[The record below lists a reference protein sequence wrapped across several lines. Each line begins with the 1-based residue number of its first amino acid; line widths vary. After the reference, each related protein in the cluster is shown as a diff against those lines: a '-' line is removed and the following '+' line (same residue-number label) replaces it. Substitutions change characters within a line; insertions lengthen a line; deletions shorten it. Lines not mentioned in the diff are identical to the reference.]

1 MKKKILT
8 LCLCVIL
15 CSASVV
21 FGTLAYFTDTEF
33 ANVSTITMGGVK
45 IEWVD
50 AVDQTKI
57 ENIEIFKKDD
67 VIIPGE
73 TKFATLAIKNTG
85 TVDAYLRVNVGFKA
99 ADLALF
105 KIQLNGTPLTNP
117 VEKTVTVDGKEE
129 KYMFYSLIID
139 DVLEAGNSWKSADN
153 ALQLT
158 LDGSVENVEDGK
170 PPITI
175 DVHFLAEAIQKTG
188 FDTASDAFNAFDGK
202 TN

>member
-33 ANVSTITMGGVK
+33 ANVSTITMGGVQ

-50 AVDQTKI
+50 PANADNTIESIKI
-57 ENIEIFKKDD
+57 FEEGDI
-67 VIIPGE
+67 IIPGE
-73 TKFATLAIKNTG
+73 TKTATLAVKNTG
-85 TVDAYLRVNVGFKA
+85 TVDAYLRVNVGLKA
-99 ADLALF
+99 ADKALF
-105 KIQLNGTPLTNP
+105 SKIQLNGTTLTNP
-117 VEKTVTVDGKEE
+117 VEKTVKVGDEDVT
-129 KYMFYSLIID
+129 YMFYSLIIG
-139 DVLEAGNSWKSADN
+139 DVLVAGNSWESQAN

-158 LDGSVENVEDGK
+158 LDGSVESDK
-170 PPITI
+170 SDYQI

-188 FDTASDAFNAFDGK
+188 FDNATAAFNAFDGK

>member
-33 ANVSTITMGGVK
+33 ANVSTITMGGVQ

-50 AVDQTKI
+50 ADTESSIEKI
-57 ENIEIFKKDD
+57 ELFKEGDI
-67 VIIPGE
+67 IIPGE
-73 TKFATLAIKNTG
+73 TKTATLAIKNTG
-85 TVDAYLRVNVGFKA
+85 TVDAYLRVNVGLKE
-99 ADLALF
+99 ADRALF
-105 KIQLNGTPLTNP
+105 SKIQLNGITLTNP
-117 VEKTVTVDGKEE
+117 VEKKVKVGDEDVT
-129 KYMFYSLIID
+129 YMFYSLIIGELKAD
-139 DVLEAGNSWKSADN
+139 TTWKSAEN

-158 LDGSVENVEDGK
+158 LDGSVESDKSGYQ
-170 PPITI
+170 I

-188 FDTASDAFNAFDGK
+188 FDNATAAFNAFDGK

>member
-33 ANVSTITMGGVK
+33 ANVSTITMGGVQ

-50 AVDQTKI
+50 ADTESSIEKI
-57 ENIEIFKKDD
+57 ELFKEGDI
-67 VIIPGE
+67 IIPGE
-73 TKFATLAIKNTG
+73 TKTATLAVKNTG
-85 TVDAYLRVNVGFKA
+85 TVDAYLRVNVGLKA
-99 ADLALF
+99 ADMALF
-105 KIQLNGTPLTNP
+105 SKIQLNGTPLTNP
-117 VEKTVTVDGKEE
+117 VKKTVTVDGKEE
-129 KYMFYSLIID
+129 KYMFYSLIIG
-139 DVLEAGNSWKSADN
+139 DVLGAGNSWKSQTN

-158 LDGSVENVEDGK
+158 LDGSVESDKSGHQ
-170 PPITI
+170 I
-175 DVHFLAEAIQKTG
+175 DIHFLAEAIQKTG
-188 FDTASDAFNAFDGK
+188 FDNATAAFNAFDGK

>member
-33 ANVSTITMGGVK
+33 ANVSTITMGGVQ

-73 TKFATLAIKNTG
+73 TKTATLAVKNTG
-85 TVDAYLRVNVGFKA
+85 TVDAYLRVNVGLKE
-99 ADLALF
+99 ADRALF
-105 KIQLNGTPLTNP
+105 SKIQLNGITLTNP
-117 VEKTVTVDGKEE
+117 VEKTVMVDGKEE
-129 KYMFYSLIID
+129 KYMFYSLIIG
-139 DVLEAGNSWKSADN
+139 DVLGARGSWVSAEN

-158 LDGSVENVEDGK
+158 LDGSVESDK
-170 PPITI
+170 SDYQI

>member
-33 ANVSTITMGGVK
+33 ANVSTITMGGVQ

-50 AVDQTKI
+50 ADTESSIEKI
-57 ENIEIFKKDD
+57 ELFKEGDI
-67 VIIPGE
+67 IIPGE
-73 TKFATLAIKNTG
+73 TKTATLAVKNTG
-85 TVDAYLRVNVGFKA
+85 TVDAYLRVNVGLKE
-99 ADLALF
+99 ADRALF
-105 KIQLNGTPLTNP
+105 SKIQLNGITLTNP
-117 VEKTVTVDGKEE
+117 VEKTVKVGDKDVT
-129 KYMFYSLIID
+129 YMFYSLIIG
-139 DVLEAGNSWKSADN
+139 DVLVAGNSWESQAN

-158 LDGSVENVEDGK
+158 LDGSVESDK
-170 PPITI
+170 SDYQI

-188 FDTASDAFNAFDGK
+188 FDNATAAFNAFDGK